1 MTLVLVKNTHTAT
14 VAGVR
19 PGEED
24 TVEEWIARGPLSV
37 YLQRLSPPLPRR
49 VAPKACD
56 EGCDAHN
63 HADAPPVPAP
73 PPPPPVPEAPAED
86 EDLNARQARE
96 VIRHAGSFE
105 DLERW
110 LDDPRKS
117 VADAAKAKA
126 RALTGLD

>member
-1 MTLVLVKNTHTAT
+1 MTLALVKNTHTAT

-19 PGEED
+19 PGEEGK
-24 TVEEWIARGPLSV
+24 VEEWVARGPLSA

-56 EGCDAHN
+56 EGCDVMHD
-63 HADAPPVPAP
+63 HAGT
-73 PPPPPVPEAPAED
+73 PPVPEAPPAPEVEEVD
-86 EDLNARQARE
+86 AEDLNARQARE

-117 VADAAKAKA
+117 VSDAAKAKA